1 MKKIGLITY
10 HNPCNYGATLQA
22 YATVKF
28 FEELG
33 FETLVINYVPSSMR
47 NFGKLSKTVN
57 DINGNII
64 KKISVGCI
72 KNFSYKRMKKLFDKY
87 SNALLPLSE
96 VYPDYQSLVDNPPNV
111 DIYCTGSDQVWNNH
125 YTKVFERAFFLDFI
139 SEKKSCFSFAASF
152 GKKSFS
158 DDENEQL
165 KKMLSKYE
173 FISVREK
180 DGLNILKNLGFSN
193 SKQIFD
199 PTLMVN
205 YDVWKNL
212 ASKNISNNK
221 EKYILVYQLHG
232 DSEAYKLAKRYS
244 KKKNIK
250 IIKINTMYH
259 QYKIGCT
266 NKLLPTIQDFLAY
279 IRDAEYVFTDSFHGV
294 VFSLIFKRKIGIYLP
309 NNFSNRITSLLDI
322 VDGKNYIIKTLE
334 EWENNIKKINSD
346 KVFDK
351 LIICRNQ
358 KFEMF
363 SDYLKCK

>member
-33 FETLVINYVPSSMR
+33 FKTLVINYIPSSMR
-47 NFGKLSKTVN
+47 NFGKLSKTLSN
-57 DINGNII
+57 INGNAI
-64 KKISVGCI
+64 KKISVGII
-72 KNFSYKRMKKLFDKY
+72 KNFSYKKMKKRFDKY
-87 SNALLPLSE
+87 SSALLPLSE
-96 VYPDYQSLVDNPPNV
+96 SYPDYQSLVDNPPDF
-111 DIYCTGSDQVWNNH
+111 DIFCTGSDQVWNNH
-125 YTKVFERAFFLDFI
+125 YTKVFEKAYFLDFVP
-139 SEKKSCFSFAASF
+139 KNKSCFSFAASF
-152 GKKSFS
+152 GRKNFS
-158 DDENEQL
+158 SNENKQL

-180 DGLNILKNLGFSN
+180 DGLNILNNLGYKN
-193 SKQIFD
+193 SKQILD

-212 ASKNISNNK
+212 ASKKISNNG

-232 DSEAYKLAKRYS
+232 DSEAYKLAKLYS
-244 KKKNIK
+244 KKEKLK

-259 QYKIGCT
+259 QYKKGFKNI
-266 NKLLPTIQDFLAY
+266 LLPSIEDFLAY

-294 VFSLIFKRKIGIYLP
+294 AFSLIFKRKIGINLP

-322 VDGKNYIIKTLE
+322 VDGSE
-334 EWENNIKKINSD
+334 
-346 KVFDK
+346 
-351 LIICRNQ
+351 LIINDLEKWNKSINTIDLDKIYCMLKSIQ
-358 KFEMF
+358 KEKRIIIEN
-363 SDYLKCK
+363 YLKKG